1 MKRLEKKKRAIKIN
15 KNIRDV
21 LLLEETLATSE
32 EIVTHDN
39 EFVEL

>member
-1 MKRLEKKKRAIKIN
+1 MKRLEKKKRAIK
-15 KNIRDV
+15 IRDV